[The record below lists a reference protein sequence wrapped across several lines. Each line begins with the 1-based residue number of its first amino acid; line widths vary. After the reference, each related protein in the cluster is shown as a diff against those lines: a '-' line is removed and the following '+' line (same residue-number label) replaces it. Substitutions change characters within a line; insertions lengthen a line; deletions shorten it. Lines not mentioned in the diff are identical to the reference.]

1 MNFELADEYKDIQKV
16 IRDFTES
23 KIQPIAAETDRTGE
37 YPAATIEELFNLGI
51 MGINIPEEF
60 GGAGMD
66 ALASTLCI
74 EEISKACASTGD
86 IVATHNGLC
95 CEPIFIHGT
104 EEQKKK
110 YLPMLTS
117 AIRSV
122 LLL

>member
-95 CEPIFIHGT
+95 CEPISYT
-104 EEQKKK
+104 ARKNRRKSTC
-110 YLPMLTS
+110 LC
-117 AIRSV
+117 
-122 LLL
+122 